1 MTALQHAQIIQE
13 EVEPYRAL
21 KYAPDPMYPDSDGK
35 PMGETGFHVRAI
47 LHLYGALTLFFQQR
61 GDIYVAAD
69 MFWYY
74 QEGNPRA
81 NKSPDIM
88 VIKGVGNHERRSFK
102 SWVEQAVPC
111 VIFEISSASTMA
123 EDMVTKSAL
132 YARLG
137 VREYFIF
144 DPQQEYLF
152 VHAIGFC
159 LQDDEYVS
167 IQPDD
172 DGRLF
177 SEELGLFLQPEGE
190 ILRAI
195 DPLTGQRLPSLQEA
209 MALAYQ
215 EAERATQE
223 RQRAEQEAERA
234 AQERQ
239 RAEQERQRAAREAAR
254 SEKLAAQLRALG
266 IEPEA

>member
-1 MTALQHAQIIQE
+1 MTALQHAPIILE
-13 EVEPYRAL
+13 EAEPYRAL

-102 SWVEQAVPC
+102 SWVENALPC

-123 EDMVTKSAL
+123 
-132 YARLG
+132 R
-137 VREYFIF
+137 IW
-144 DPQQEYLF
+144 
-152 VHAIGFC
+152 
-159 LQDDEYVS
+159 
-167 IQPDD
+167 
-172 DGRLF
+172 
-177 SEELGLFLQPEGE
+177 
-190 ILRAI
+190 
-195 DPLTGQRLPSLQEA
+195 
-209 MALAYQ
+209 
-215 EAERATQE
+215 
-223 RQRAEQEAERA
+223 
-234 AQERQ
+234 
-239 RAEQERQRAAREAAR
+239 
-254 SEKLAAQLRALG
+254 
-266 IEPEA
+266 